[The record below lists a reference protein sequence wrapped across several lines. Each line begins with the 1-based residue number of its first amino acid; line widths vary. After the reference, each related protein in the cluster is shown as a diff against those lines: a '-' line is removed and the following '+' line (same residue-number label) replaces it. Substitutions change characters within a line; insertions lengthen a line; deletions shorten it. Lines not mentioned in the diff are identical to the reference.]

1 MTPKETE
8 GAISGFFTALN
19 FTIDELE
26 EISRGSNPKQGFLDR
41 LDHYVKRVTSEY
53 PEKRTLTE
61 KDADNVIRLHS
72 ILLASV
78 HRIEPYQD
86 QE

>member
-19 FTIDELE
+19 FTINELE

-61 KDADNVIRLHS
+61 KDAENVLRLHLL
-72 ILLASV
+72 LLASV
-78 HRIEPYQD
+78 GKQD
-86 QE
+86 